1 MRSDCLV
8 LCSVVTNVYCF
19 CSYITKYSHA
29 DFKAIP
35 TKPSAYLTGFP
46 VISNCQ
52 ELSLAQMLCFI
63 SSWYR
68 KGKILST
75 LSITRFA
82 DIVQCD
88 IVHVPSFKHV
98 SNLATLLTSEHL
110 IFTLVNL
117 FSPQMNFGLN
127 VGHVASSTCKHTQN
141 YPISKYF

>member
-35 TKPSAYLTGFP
+35 TKPSAYLTGFS

-52 ELSLAQMLCFI
+52 ELSLAQMLR
-63 SSWYR
+63 SR
-68 KGKILST
+68 HDTEKVKILST
-75 LSITRFA
+75 LSIARFA

-88 IVHVPSFKHV
+88 IVHVPSFSTCQQSGNSFDFGTSHIHLGKPI
-98 SNLATLLTSEHL
+98 LTSNEFWIKRWSCGFL
-110 IFTLVNL
+110 YL
-117 FSPQMNFGLN
+117 
-127 VGHVASSTCKHTQN
+127 
-141 YPISKYF
+141 

>member
-35 TKPSAYLTGFP
+35 TKPFAYLTGFS

-63 SSWYR
+63 SSCTEKVKFYR
-68 KGKILST
+68 RLVLPGL
-75 LSITRFA
+75 
-82 DIVQCD
+82 Q
-88 IVHVPSFKHV
+88 
-98 SNLATLLTSEHL
+98 TS
-110 IFTLVNL
+110 
-117 FSPQMNFGLN
+117 
-127 VGHVASSTCKHTQN
+127 SSVT
-141 YPISKYF
+141 